1 MSKKTAIRAQWEPIR
16 TLAFGSISGVFMG
29 VGTEFENPIRNLI
42 VQNFTDVTLDFSD
55 DGVDTKFKLIPNSL
69 FVWDITANKSN
80 ETGYFLPERGR
91 IYVKRVGL
99 AATEGEVSV
108 SVSYGSID

>member
-1 MSKKTAIRAQWEPIR
+1 MSKKTAIRAQWETVR
-16 TLAFGSISGVFMG
+16 TLAFGSISGTFMG
-29 VGTEFENPIRNLI
+29 VGTVFDNPARNLI
-42 VQNFTDVTLDFSD
+42 IQNFTDVTLDFSD

-69 FVWDITANKSN
+69 FVWDITTNKSN
-80 ETGYFLPERGR
+80 ETGFFIPEGAR
-91 IYVKRVGL
+91 IYVKRVGS